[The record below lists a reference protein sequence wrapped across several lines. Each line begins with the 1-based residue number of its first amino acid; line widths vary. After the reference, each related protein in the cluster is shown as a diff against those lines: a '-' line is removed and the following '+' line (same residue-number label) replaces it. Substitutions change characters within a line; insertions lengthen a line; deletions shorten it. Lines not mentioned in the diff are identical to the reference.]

1 MAEYKD
7 RRAGDD
13 RRQVHDLSYF
23 ESNDDRRDDIERRVN
38 IERRKECFRIST
50 WSSMCSGSRTVE

>member
-7 RRAGDD
+7 RRLGDD

-23 ESNDDRRDDIERRVN
+23 GSSDDRRSNAERRVN

-50 WSSMCSGSRTVE
+50 WSSMCSGSRAVE